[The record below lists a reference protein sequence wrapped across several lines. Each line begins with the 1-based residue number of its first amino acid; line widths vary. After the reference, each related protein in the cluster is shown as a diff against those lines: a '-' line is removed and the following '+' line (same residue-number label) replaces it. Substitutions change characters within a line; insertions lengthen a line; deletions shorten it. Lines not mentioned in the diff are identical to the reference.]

1 MKNILKKYWWILL
14 PGILVILFLLN
25 LSNGSVRIP
34 FLETMTILTGGTS
47 SSEVWTDIIIDFRLT
62 KALTCIL
69 AGSALSL
76 GGLLMQTLF
85 RNPLAW
91 PDVLGLSSGASLA
104 VAFIVMVGG
113 AGGSLFTHSYTLALA
128 ASLGCLLIFLI
139 VLAVA
144 HRIKDNT
151 ALLLI
156 GLMIGAGT
164 SSIVS
169 VLQFISQAQDQQY
182 FLVWTFGSL
191 GNLDWNEIQILGFAV
206 VLGGGI
212 SVISIKSLNGWLL
225 GDNYATSLGINLKRS
240 RLYTIISTC
249 ILTGAVTAFCG
260 PIAFI
265 GLAVPHLTRLIIDT
279 TNHKVLIPAVMLSG
293 ASVLLFCD
301 IISQL
306 PGTDSILPI
315 NAITALFG
323 APVVIWVILRNKKIR
338 V

>member
-1 MKNILKKYWWILL
+1 
-14 PGILVILFLLN
+14 
-25 LSNGSVRIP
+25 
-34 FLETMTILTGGTS
+34 MTILTGGTS
-47 SSEVWTDIIIDFRLT
+47 SSEVWTDIIIDFSLT

-85 RNPLAW
+85 RNPLAG

-113 AGGSLFTHSYTLALA
+113 AGGSLFTHSYALALA

-279 TNHKVLIPAVMLSG
+279 TNHKVLIPAVMISG